1 MKFIFYSNAI
11 YITIKEKRKQFFYN
25 VEAKYSTFVDL
36 NKLEKGIFLYNI
48 DPYVCKKLGYN
59 DYEAFQ
65 LRETYPMKQKH
76 GK

>member
-1 MKFIFYSNAI
+1 MKIIFYSNAI

-36 NKLEKGIFLYNI
+36 NKLEKVMFLYNI
-48 DPYVCKKLGYN
+48 DPYVCKNLGYN

-65 LRETYPMKQKH
+65 LRETYPMKKKH